1 MPKPVMHIGIDVRTK
16 DTNKLVGKL
25 RRLASTH
32 SVEPAETYRQDP
44 AWQQVHLTTTMT
56 LEDLDDWLWKRSS
69 VEYAGTF
76 QREGDMQC

>member
-16 DTNKLVGKL
+16 DARKLMGKL
-25 RRLASTH
+25 RRLASTR
-32 SVEPAETYRQDP
+32 SVEPAGTYRQDP

-76 QREGDMQC
+76 EMEGI

>member
-1 MPKPVMHIGIDVRTK
+1 MPETIRSIGIDVRT
-16 DTNKLVGKL
+16 THTRSLVRKL

-32 SVEPAETYRQDP
+32 SAEPAGTYRQDP

-76 QREGDMQC
+76 ELETI